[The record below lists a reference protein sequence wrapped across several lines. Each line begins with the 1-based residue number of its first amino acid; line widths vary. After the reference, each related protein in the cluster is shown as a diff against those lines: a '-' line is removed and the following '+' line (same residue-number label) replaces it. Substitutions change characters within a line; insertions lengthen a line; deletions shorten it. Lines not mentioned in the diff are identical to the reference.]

1 MRPVAVHAL
10 DPLQDPRWADL
21 VARHPAAS
29 VFHTPAWLA
38 ALQRSYGYH
47 PIAYTTSPPGAALGN
62 GLVFSRVESWLTGRR
77 LVSLP
82 FSDHCAPLVE
92 EPAELAALCETLR
105 GEARSQGWRYVEIRS
120 KATGDEDAG
129 DTAGLTRSKLF
140 WLHMLDLRPSLDD
153 LFRGADRDSV
163 QRRVSRAERAGLTY
177 ECGRSETLVRKL
189 YGLLVLTRRRHRLP
203 PQPLHWFRNLAASL
217 GDALTIRVLSHAG
230 RPVAGMLTL
239 RFGRTVVYKYGG
251 SDARFHHLGGMP
263 LLMWRTIQDAK
274 SAGALALDLGRT
286 DRDDAGLITFKER
299 LGAVRTPL
307 AYLRW
312 PPSSAE
318 RRRPGLGR
326 RLAGQVLTHLPDALL
341 RATGER
347 LYRHVG

>member
-1 MRPVAVHAL
+1 MTPVAVHAL
-10 DPLQDPRWADL
+10 DPLRDPRWDDL
-21 VARHPAAS
+21 VGRHPAAS
-29 VFHTPAWLA
+29 VFHTRGWLE
-38 ALQRSYGYH
+38 ALQRSYGYR
-47 PIAYTTSPPGAALGN
+47 PVAYTTSSLDAPLDD
-62 GLVFSRVESWLTGRR
+62 GLVFCRVESWLTGRR

-82 FSDHCAPLVE
+82 FSDHCAPLVD
-92 EPAELAALCETLR
+92 EPAQLTALCEALR
-105 GEARSQGWRYVEIRS
+105 PRVRVGGWKYVELRPAAAGHVEAGEA
-120 KATGDEDAG
+120 
-129 DTAGLTRSKLF
+129 AGLSGSQSF
-140 WLHMLDLRPSLDD
+140 WLHSLDLNPSLDD

-177 ECGRSETLVRKL
+177 ECGRSETLVQQL

-203 PQPLHWFRNLAASL
+203 PQPLHWFRNLTASL
-217 GDALTIRVLSHAG
+217 GDALTIRVLSQDG
-230 RPVAGMLTL
+230 RPVAGVLTL
-239 RFGRTVVYKYGG
+239 HFGRTVVYKYGG

-299 LGAVRTPL
+299 LGAVRSPL

-312 PPSSAE
+312 PPDAQE
-318 RRRPGLGR
+318 RRSPGLGQ
-326 RLAGQVLTHLPDALL
+326 RLAGQVLTHLPDALF
-341 RATGER
+341 RATGDR